1 MTMTMNGNNPNP
13 GYMHTIVALVQD
25 KPGVLNRISSMFRR
39 RGFNIA
45 SLAVGQSETPGL
57 SRMTFVVITDQIAMV
72 DQVTKQLRK
81 VIDVV
86 KVTNLTGEAI
96 VARELAL
103 VKVRATTAAAR
114 SEIIQVVEL
123 FRAKIVDVGAESLVI
138 EITGGDEKIE
148 SIMSLVRGFGILEVM
163 RTGRVA
169 VSRGKKAPLRPNA
182 TEARGNARDPKL
194 AGQAA
199 LAGATND

>member
-1 MTMTMNGNNPNP
+1 MTTNGNNPNP

-25 KPGVLNRISSMFRR
+25 RPGVLNRIASLFRR

-57 SRMTFVVITDQIAMV
+57 SRMTFVVVTDQIAMV

-81 VIDVV
+81 VVEVV
-86 KVTNLTGEAI
+86 KVTNLTGESI

-114 SEIIQVVEL
+114 SEVIQVVEL
-123 FRAKIVDVGAESLVI
+123 FRAKIVDVGAESLII
-138 EITGGDEKIE
+138 EITGDEEKIE
-148 SIMSLVRGFGILEVM
+148 SIMSLVRGFGIMEVM

-169 VSRGKKAPLRPNA
+169 VTRGKKAPMRPQTPQSKA
-182 TEARGNARDPKL
+182 AQRAEEALTG
-194 AGQAA
+194 AA
-199 LAGATND
+199 NGS

>member
-1 MTMTMNGNNPNP
+1 MTPYGNNPNP

-86 KVTNLTGEAI
+86 KVTNLTGEPI

-123 FRAKIVDVGAESLVI
+123 FRAKVVDVGAESLVI
-138 EITGGDEKIE
+138 EITGEDEKIE

-169 VSRGKKAPLRPNA
+169 VTRGKKAPLRPA
-182 TEARGNARDPKL
+182 AAEPRGGARDARP
-194 AGQAA
+194 AGQAQA
-199 LAGATND
+199 LPGAKSD

>member
-1 MTMTMNGNNPNP
+1 MTMNGAVNP

-25 KPGVLNRISSMFRR
+25 QPGVLNRIASMFRR

-45 SLAVGQSETPGL
+45 SLAVGQSEVPGL
-57 SRMTFVVITDQIAMV
+57 SRMTFVVITDQTSNV
-72 DQVTKQLRK
+72 EQVTKQLRK
-81 VIDVV
+81 VVEVV

-138 EITGGDEKIE
+138 EITGNEEKIE
-148 SIMSLVRGFGILEVM
+148 SIMNLVRGFGILEVM

-169 VSRGKKAPLRPNA
+169 VTRGKKAPMRA
-182 TEARGNARDPKL
+182 
-194 AGQAA
+194 QAA
-199 LAGATND
+199 QAARAAAREQSDAQMVSANGA

>member
-1 MTMTMNGNNPNP
+1 MTMNGSNANP
-13 GYMHTIVALVQD
+13 GYMHTIVALVED
-25 KPGVLNRISSMFRR
+25 RPGVLNRIASLFRR

-57 SRMTFVVITDQIAMV
+57 SRMTFVVITDQIATV
-72 DQVTKQLRK
+72 EQVTKQLRK
-81 VIDVV
+81 VIEVR
-86 KVTNLTGEAI
+86 KVTNLTGESI

-103 VKVRATTAAAR
+103 VKVRATTASAR

-138 EITGGDEKIE
+138 EITGDEEKIE
-148 SIMSLVRGFGILEVM
+148 SIMSLVRGFGIVEVM

-169 VSRGKKAPLRPNA
+169 VTRGKKAPMRPQPQQAKNA
-182 TEARGNARDPKL
+182 PADAQML
-194 AGQAA
+194 AAA
-199 LAGATND
+199 AKE